1 MPNVTTLNVKIVS
14 DTQVA
19 FVLEFN
25 QICFTFLTEDCFGC
39 IRRYLTGSNSEAAVA
54 QEVQQVKCP
63 KMPCARSRS
72 GTFEAQ
78 CSRARWR
85 RKQEV
90 GDLPWGMT
98 DCVGAVKR
106 QVCRVSCRTIEH

>member
-63 KMPCARSRS
+63 KMPCV
-72 GTFEAQ
+72 
-78 CSRARWR
+78 RARALGLVR
-85 RKQEV
+85 PSAAEHAGVGNRKWGICL
-90 GDLPWGMT
+90 GD
-98 DCVGAVKR
+98 D
-106 QVCRVSCRTIEH
+106 